1 MQTKFIQRY
10 GSKITAKNFLEVV
23 AFNAKDL
30 KLRSLNDISNEYGL
44 DHQIEI
50 CKQSINERMNQ
61 KGVLFL
67 KELIQLILNKAVDK
81 KELDIHS
88 VKRLLIKDSTS
99 FQLDESL
106 SDVYPGSGGSGS
118 KAAIRF
124 QFEFDYQQRKITDIS
139 LHPFNNQDIKNAMG
153 TLNKIE
159 KGDLIIRDLGYISM
173 EFLEAIIDKEA
184 YFLSRLNASTKVYE
198 KRGGEYKPFN
208 FSSVLKEMKK
218 QKLSYM
224 ETEVYIGARKLK
236 QRMVIYL
243 LPNDIY
249 QKRLRSRKQI
259 QKKKG
264 HPKEIKKDY
273 KIRAHFN
280 IFITNMSRDQIETE
294 KIWSLYRLR
303 WQIEIIFKIWK
314 SIVSINRVKKVKRDR
329 LEIYLYS
336 RLLLIV
342 LGWNI
347 ISTIGHWLYRYEN
360 KAISIY
366 KSYKVV
372 IQELEKRG
380 TELLMDIKKMN
391 VFLLKFYKTSRKRN
405 ILEKR
410 GDEPSSFEIFLS
422 LGI

>member
-88 VKRLLIKDSTS
+88 VKRLLIKDSIS

-224 ETEVYIGARKLK
+224 
-236 QRMVIYL
+236 
-243 LPNDIY
+243 
-249 QKRLRSRKQI
+249 
-259 QKKKG
+259 
-264 HPKEIKKDY
+264 
-273 KIRAHFN
+273 
-280 IFITNMSRDQIETE
+280 
-294 KIWSLYRLR
+294 
-303 WQIEIIFKIWK
+303 
-314 SIVSINRVKKVKRDR
+314 
-329 LEIYLYS
+329 
-336 RLLLIV
+336 
-342 LGWNI
+342 
-347 ISTIGHWLYRYEN
+347 
-360 KAISIY
+360 
-366 KSYKVV
+366 
-372 IQELEKRG
+372 
-380 TELLMDIKKMN
+380 
-391 VFLLKFYKTSRKRN
+391 
-405 ILEKR
+405 
-410 GDEPSSFEIFLS
+410 
-422 LGI
+422 